1 VDDEQGKENRSC
13 IASAKVKQSPGKK
26 LAKIMTPVKR
36 TPNKRES
43 VEKSMEPS
51 KLQVHIY
58 SPVFMR
64 NLPYI
69 TLWSL

>member
-1 VDDEQGKENRSC
+1 
-13 IASAKVKQSPGKK
+13 
-26 LAKIMTPVKR
+26 MTPVKR